1 MFKCCSE
8 SKTLCLGCGCVILF
22 WNMLSSFAL
31 FQFVSG
37 LVLCTTTKAVSETAL
52 SSCPASFDS
61 LYEAQRDN
69 TSYRLQRHL
78 LKLYA
83 VRLNIALPTWI
94 CLCRQAAG
102 SCRTRNPTLYYVI
115 LRELVLCFSDVN
127 VLLMYI
133 PNSQEKSLPSHSL
146 CRRSRGKVMPQNDW
160 SHFAEHTRA
169 DLIKLHVW
177 KLKS

>member
-1 MFKCCSE
+1 
-8 SKTLCLGCGCVILF
+8 
-22 WNMLSSFAL
+22 MLSSLAL

-37 LVLCTTTKAVSETAL
+37 VVLCTTTKAVSETAW
-52 SSCPASFDS
+52 SSCPAGFDS
-61 LYEAQRDN
+61 PCEAQRDN

-78 LKLYA
+78 LKLRA
-83 VRLNIALPTWI
+83 VRLNIALPAWI

-102 SCRTRNPTLYYVI
+102 SCRTRKPTLYYVI
-115 LRELVLCFSDVN
+115 LRELVWFEQTLCFSDVN
-127 VLLMYI
+127 VLLIYI
-133 PNSQEKSLPSHSL
+133 PNSQEKNLPSRSL

-160 SHFAEHTRA
+160 THLAERTGA